1 MALGQN
7 RAWTTPGLALTT
19 DHGRGAIRA
28 AVVVQSVE
36 PELRAKEGPC
46 EIAAV

>member
-1 MALGQN
+1 MGQT
-7 RAWTTPGLALTT
+7 RAWTTPGLDLST

-36 PELRAKEGPC
+36 PELRAEEEPC
-46 EIAAV
+46 EIVAV